1 MILPIVAYGDPVLR
15 QKGKTITQDFPKLQE
30 LIQNMFETMD
40 EADGIGLAAQQVGYP
55 IMLFITGA
63 EDLGEGFEDFRK
75 VFINAEIEED
85 ESEIWERE
93 EGCLSLPRI
102 HEHVKR
108 PKRLTIRYYDENF
121 EFHEE
126 QYDGMKARI
135 IQHEYDHN
143 IGKLFID
150 HLSDFKRTLLKG
162 KLNDISKGKI
172 DVDYRMRFA
181 AAGRR

>member
-15 QKGKTITQDFPKLQE
+15 QKGKTITKDFPKLEQ

-40 EADGIGLAAQQVGYP
+40 NADGIGLAAQQVGYT

-63 EDLGEGFEDFRK
+63 DALGEGFEDFRK
-75 VFINAEIEED
+75 VFINAEIVEEG
-85 ESEIWERE
+85 EPWEKE
-93 EGCLSLPRI
+93 EGCLSIPKI
-102 HEHVKR
+102 HEYVSR
-108 PKRLTIRYYDENF
+108 PRKLTIRYYDENF

-143 IGKLFID
+143 IGRMFVD

-172 DVDYRMRFA
+172 DVDYRMRFP
-181 AAGRR
+181 AGKK

>member
-15 QKGKTITQDFPKLQE
+15 QKGKTITKDFPKLQE
-30 LIQNMFETMD
+30 LIRNMFETMND
-40 EADGIGLAAQQVGYP
+40 ADGIGLAAQQVGYP
-55 IMLFITGA
+55 IMLFVTGA

-85 ESEIWERE
+85 ESELWERE

-102 HEHVKR
+102 HEHVTR

-126 QYDGMKARI
+126 QYEGMKARI

-162 KLNDISKGKI
+162 KLNDISKGKV
-172 DVDYRMRFA
+172 DVDYRMRFPA
-181 AAGRR
+181 ARR

>member
-15 QKGKTITQDFPKLQE
+15 QKGKTITKDFPKLEQ

-40 EADGIGLAAQQVGYP
+40 NADGIGLAAQQVGYP

-63 EDLGEGFEDFRK
+63 DALGEGFEDFRK
-75 VFINAEIEED
+75 VFINAEIEE
-85 ESEIWERE
+85 EGEPWEKE
-93 EGCLSLPRI
+93 EGCLSIPKI
-102 HEHVKR
+102 HEYVSR
-108 PKRLTIRYYDENF
+108 PRKLTIRYYDENF

-143 IGKLFID
+143 IGRMFVD

-172 DVDYRMRFA
+172 DVDYRMRFPVS
-181 AAGRR
+181 RK

>member
-15 QKGKTITQDFPKLQE
+15 QKGKTITKDFPKLQE

-172 DVDYRMRFA
+172 DVDYRMRFP

>member
-15 QKGKTITQDFPKLQE
+15 QKGKTITKDFPKLQE

-40 EADGIGLAAQQVGYP
+40 EAEGIGLAAQQVGYP

-172 DVDYRMRFA
+172 DVDYRMRFP

>member
-30 LIQNMFETMD
+30 LIQHMFETMD

-172 DVDYRMRFA
+172 DVDYRMRFP